1 MIKHLKELCG
11 YKIKQQEPGI
21 YYIWGDIIP
30 IQLLVTS
37 KLSKEQNLW
46 LNSLTNNMKD
56 KEQLTAIITDYQKH
70 KNNLLYDAVMN
81 LIIQANQKNF
91 REVNSMCEALE
102 ELMKDIIKEKEQQ
115 AEQRGILLGEQRGIL
130 LGEQR
135 GILLGEQRGILL
147 GEQRGEQQK
156 LLQLI
161 QKKMQ
166 KLKTIEQIAE
176 ELEETIE
183 TISPLYYQL
192 KENK

>member
-1 MIKHLKELCG
+1 MIKHLKELRG

-135 GILLGEQRGILL
+135 GILLGEQRG
-147 GEQRGEQQK
+147 EQQK

>member
-1 MIKHLKELCG
+1 MIKHLKELRG

-21 YYIWGDIIP
+21 YYILGDIIP